1 MLLELLGLSSRKT
14 LVERL
19 ADRFVEAV
27 EQATGSVERSRD
39 RATEFAGA
47 TRRRTSERLR
57 DAGERARA
65 GRDAVSERVD
75 SIHQRAAE
83 IRAGRE
89 ERRQHRHEQ
98 RQRVRARRRR
108 RRRGPERPMQ
118 LNVSR
123 DDRIVLRG
131 RRPIDVRMT
140 DGGMVRYRFH
150 ERPSFWLRAYLHIT
164 GRQVWPRR

>member
-1 MLLELLGLSSRKT
+1 MLLELLGLSSSKT

-27 EQATGSVERSRD
+27 EQAAGSVERSRD
-39 RATEFAGA
+39 RASEFADE

-57 DAGERARA
+57 DAGARARA
-65 GRDAVSERVD
+65 GRDTVTERVD
-75 SIHQRAAE
+75 SIQRRAAE
-83 IRAGRE
+83 LRARRE
-89 ERRQHRHEQ
+89 ERREQRREQ
-98 RQRVRARRRR
+98 RQRVRTRRRR
-108 RRRGPERPMQ
+108 RRRHPERPMQ

-140 DGGMVRYRFH
+140 DGGMIRYRFH